1 MMVRPL
7 SWAVLAAS
15 LRRATPLHV
24 NTRRGIGQQLCTA
37 FTSVAAPA
45 LALDP
50 RFPRVDEG
58 NDKGSILTAKP
69 LEWIRIKRQLDADE
83 SLQELADPNLRDS
96 PGQRL
101 SKVLRL
107 EDAIRAMGPMLAT
120 ADGRALAQAAL
131 ASPAFETKA
140 IKKAFN
146 AYSDNVYYEKGD
158 SDRANLYLL
167 GGTPPSSKQTIQ
179 YMWPYGVHSARRH
192 RRAVSTQEP
201 QRRPGP
207 GPAPAGRAR
216 LPQEEPGGNAGGR
229 RRGAAPSG
237 QGLRQLLRA
246 RAGRRHSRG
255 ARDRGAR
262 GPRN

>member
-15 LRRATPLHV
+15 LRHAAPLRLA
-24 NTRRGIGQQLCTA
+24 TRRGIGQLCGTA
-37 FTSVAAPA
+37 AASVAAPA

-107 EDAIRAMGPMLAT
+107 EDAIRAMGPQLAT

-179 YMWPYGVHSARRH
+179 YMPVSVWKSDFRRPTRRFHTGIATTLWTRSNYCGTNSTTSRKTRRKHLRTSSRRSARR
-192 RRAVSTQEP
+192 
-201 QRRPGP
+201 
-207 GPAPAGRAR
+207 
-216 LPQEEPGGNAGGR
+216 
-229 RRGAAPSG
+229 
-237 QGLRQLLRA
+237 
-246 RAGRRHSRG
+246 
-255 ARDRGAR
+255 
-262 GPRN
+262 

>member
-1 MMVRPL
+1 MRITRL
-7 SWAVLAAS
+7 TLCILAA
-15 LRRATPLHV
+15 LRRVTPMRLA
-24 NTRRGIGQQLCTA
+24 TRRGIGQLCGTA
-37 FTSVAAPA
+37 VASLGAPA

-50 RFPRVDEG
+50 AFPRVDEG
-58 NDKGSILTAKP
+58 SDKGSILTAKP

-107 EDAIRAMGPMLAT
+107 EDAIRAMGPQLAT

-179 YMWPYGVHSARRH
+179 YMPVSVWKSDFRRPT
-192 RRAVSTQEP
+192 VSTQES
-201 QRRPGP
+201 QRRFGSS
-207 GPAPAGRAR
+207 PALAGRTR
-216 LPQEEPGGNAGGR
+216 LPQEEPGGNI
-229 RRGAAPSG
+229 
-237 QGLRQLLRA
+237 
-246 RAGRRHSRG
+246 
-255 ARDRGAR
+255 
-262 GPRN
+262 

>member
-1 MMVRPL
+1 MRITRL
-7 SWAVLAAS
+7 TLCILAAL
-15 LRRATPLHV
+15 LRRAAPLRLA
-24 NTRRGIGQQLCTA
+24 TRRGIGQLCGTA
-37 FTSVAAPA
+37 AASIGAPA

-107 EDAIRAMGPMLAT
+107 EDAIRAMGPQLAT

-179 YMWPYGVHSARRH
+179 YMP
-192 RRAVSTQEP
+192 VSV
-201 QRRPGP
+201 
-207 GPAPAGRAR
+207 
-216 LPQEEPGGNAGGR
+216 
-229 RRGAAPSG
+229 
-237 QGLRQLLRA
+237 
-246 RAGRRHSRG
+246 
-255 ARDRGAR
+255 
-262 GPRN
+262 

>member
-1 MMVRPL
+1 M
-7 SWAVLAAS
+7 LAAS

-50 RFPRVDEG
+50 AFPRVDEG
-58 NDKGSILTAKP
+58 SDKGSILTAKP

-120 ADGRALAQAAL
+120 ADGRSLAAAAL

-158 SDRANLYLL
+158 SDRA
-167 GGTPPSSKQTIQ
+167 
-179 YMWPYGVHSARRH
+179 
-192 RRAVSTQEP
+192 EP
-201 QRRPGP
+201 L
-207 GPAPAGRAR
+207 PAGRYTTKLEADDPVHACFCVKIR
-216 LPQEEPGGNAGGR
+216 F
-229 RRGAAPSG
+229 RGAPTPSTRRFHTG
-237 QGLRQLLRA
+237 IEPRLDQVQLLRDELDYLKKNPAETSEDVVAAQRQAVKATTALRA
-246 RAGRRHSRG
+246 RAGRRRQGG
-255 ARDRGAR
+255 ARDRRPG
-262 GPRN
+262 GPGTRERAT

>member
-1 MMVRPL
+1 MRITL
-7 SWAVLAAS
+7 CILATS
-15 LRRATPLHV
+15 LRRAAPLRLAA
-24 NTRRGIGQQLCTA
+24 RRGIGQLCGTA
-37 FTSVAAPA
+37 VASIGAPA

-107 EDAIRAMGPMLAT
+107 EDAIRAMGPMLGT

-216 LPQEEPGGNAGGR
+216 LPQEEPGGNVGRR
-229 RRGAAPSG
+229 RRGAAASC
-237 QGLRQLLRA
+237 QSLRQLLRA

-255 ARDRGAR
+255 ARNRGAR
-262 GPRN
+262 RPRN

>member
-1 MMVRPL
+1 MRPC
-7 SWAVLAAS
+7 
-15 LRRATPLHV
+15 
-24 NTRRGIGQQLCTA
+24 LC
-37 FTSVAAPA
+37 SQ
-45 LALDP
+45 
-50 RFPRVDEG
+50 VDEG
-58 NDKGSILTAKP
+58 SDKGSILTAKP

-120 ADGRALAQAAL
+120 ADGRSLAAAAL
-131 ASPAFETKA
+131 ASPSFETKA

-179 YMWPYGVHSARRH
+179 YVTAWKYCVDLR
-192 RRAVSTQEP
+192 EP
-201 QRRPGP
+201 PNDP
-207 GPAPAGRAR
+207 LAGI
-216 LPQEEPGGNAGGR
+216 
-229 RRGAAPSG
+229 
-237 QGLRQLLRA
+237 
-246 RAGRRHSRG
+246 
-255 ARDRGAR
+255 
-262 GPRN
+262 

>member
-15 LRRATPLHV
+15 LRCAAPLHV

-179 YMWPYGVHSARRH
+179 YMP
-192 RRAVSTQEP
+192 VSVWKSDFPT
-201 QRRPGP
+201 
-207 GPAPAGRAR
+207 
-216 LPQEEPGGNAGGR
+216 
-229 RRGAAPSG
+229 PSTCFHTG
-237 QGLRQLLRA
+237 IATTPWTR
-246 RAGRRHSRG
+246 SSC
-255 ARDRGAR
+255 
-262 GPRN
+262 

>member
-15 LRRATPLHV
+15 LRRATPLRMT
-24 NTRRGIGQQLCTA
+24 TRRSLGQLCGTA
-37 FTSVAAPA
+37 FTSLAAPA

-179 YMWPYGVHSARRH
+179 YMNRNDALDQV
-192 RRAVSTQEP
+192 
-201 QRRPGP
+201 
-207 GPAPAGRAR
+207 
-216 LPQEEPGGNAGGR
+216 
-229 RRGAAPSG
+229 
-237 QGLRQLLRA
+237 QLLRDELAYLKKNPAETPDDVVAAQRQAVKAFDNYFALAPADDIRAA
-246 RAGRRHSRG
+246 RAIV
-255 ARDRGAR
+255 
-262 GPRN
+262 GPAGPGTRN

>member
-1 MMVRPL
+1 MRL
-7 SWAVLAAS
+7 TLCILAAL
-15 LRRATPLHV
+15 LRRAAPLRLA
-24 NTRRGIGQQLCTA
+24 TRRGIGQLCGTA
-37 FTSVAAPA
+37 AASIGAPA

-107 EDAIRAMGPMLAT
+107 EDAIRAMGPMLGT

-179 YMWPYGVHSARRH
+179 YMNRNDALDQV
-192 RRAVSTQEP
+192 
-201 QRRPGP
+201 
-207 GPAPAGRAR
+207 
-216 LPQEEPGGNAGGR
+216 
-229 RRGAAPSG
+229 
-237 QGLRQLLRA
+237 QLLRDELAYLKANPAESSEDVVAAQRQAVKAFDNYFALAPADDVKAA
-246 RAGRRHSRG
+246 RAIV
-255 ARDRGAR
+255 
-262 GPRN
+262 GPAGPGTRN

>member
-1 MMVRPL
+1 MLITRL
-7 SWAVLAAS
+7 TLCILATS
-15 LRRATPLHV
+15 LRRAAPLHLA
-24 NTRRGIGQQLCTA
+24 TRRGVGQSLGA
-37 FTSVAAPA
+37 AVASITEPA

-50 RFPRVDEG
+50 AFPRVDEG
-58 NDKGSILTAKP
+58 SDKGSILTAKP

-83 SLQELADPNLRDS
+83 SLQELADPNSRDS

-107 EDAIRAMGPMLAT
+107 EDAIRAMGPQLAT

-131 ASPAFETKA
+131 ASPSFETKA

-179 YMWPYGVHSARRH
+179 YMP
-192 RRAVSTQEP
+192 VSV
-201 QRRPGP
+201 
-207 GPAPAGRAR
+207 
-216 LPQEEPGGNAGGR
+216 
-229 RRGAAPSG
+229 
-237 QGLRQLLRA
+237 
-246 RAGRRHSRG
+246 
-255 ARDRGAR
+255 
-262 GPRN
+262 

>member
-1 MMVRPL
+1 M
-7 SWAVLAAS
+7 
-15 LRRATPLHV
+15 T
-24 NTRRGIGQQLCTA
+24 TRRNLGQLCGAA
-37 FTSVAAPA
+37 FTSIAAPA

-107 EDAIRAMGPMLAT
+107 EDAIRAMGPQLAT
-120 ADGRALAQAAL
+120 ADGRSLAAAAL

-179 YMWPYGVHSARRH
+179 YMP
-192 RRAVSTQEP
+192 VSV
-201 QRRPGP
+201 
-207 GPAPAGRAR
+207 
-216 LPQEEPGGNAGGR
+216 
-229 RRGAAPSG
+229 
-237 QGLRQLLRA
+237 
-246 RAGRRHSRG
+246 
-255 ARDRGAR
+255 
-262 GPRN
+262 

>member
-1 MMVRPL
+1 MRITRL
-7 SWAVLAAS
+7 TLCILAA
-15 LRRATPLHV
+15 LRRVTPMRLA
-24 NTRRGIGQQLCTA
+24 TRRGIGQLCGTA
-37 FTSVAAPA
+37 AATIAAPA

-58 NDKGSILTAKP
+58 NDKGTILTAKP

-120 ADGRALAQAAL
+120 ADGRSLAAAAL

-158 SDRANLYLL
+158 SDRATLYLL

-179 YMWPYGVHSARRH
+179 YVTAWKYCVDLR
-192 RRAVSTQEP
+192 EP
-201 QRRPGP
+201 PNDP
-207 GPAPAGRAR
+207 LAGI
-216 LPQEEPGGNAGGR
+216 
-229 RRGAAPSG
+229 
-237 QGLRQLLRA
+237 
-246 RAGRRHSRG
+246 
-255 ARDRGAR
+255 
-262 GPRN
+262 

>member
-1 MMVRPL
+1 MVRTL

-15 LRRATPLHV
+15 LRRATPLHMK
-24 NTRRGIGQQLCTA
+24 TRRGIGQQLCTA
-37 FTSVAAPA
+37 FTSIAAPA

-50 RFPRVDEG
+50 AFPRVDEG
-58 NDKGSILTAKP
+58 SDKGSILTAKP
-69 LEWIRIKRQLDADE
+69 LEWIRIKRQLGADE

-120 ADGRALAQAAL
+120 ADGRSLAAAAL

-179 YMWPYGVHSARRH
+179 YMSRAVLTSNFTAPRPTDWFSHTGIGTTLWTRSSCCGTNSRISKQTRQKHPRTSSRRSARR
-192 RRAVSTQEP
+192 
-201 QRRPGP
+201 
-207 GPAPAGRAR
+207 
-216 LPQEEPGGNAGGR
+216 
-229 RRGAAPSG
+229 
-237 QGLRQLLRA
+237 
-246 RAGRRHSRG
+246 
-255 ARDRGAR
+255 
-262 GPRN
+262 

>member
-1 MMVRPL
+1 MRL
-7 SWAVLAAS
+7 TLCILATS
-15 LRRATPLHV
+15 LRRAAPLRLA
-24 NTRRGIGQQLCTA
+24 TRRSIGQQLCTA
-37 FTSVAAPA
+37 FTSIAAPA

-50 RFPRVDEG
+50 AFPRVDEG
-58 NDKGSILTAKP
+58 SDKGSILTAKP

-120 ADGRALAQAAL
+120 ADGRSLAAAAL
-131 ASPAFETKA
+131 ASPSFETKA

-179 YMWPYGVHSARRH
+179 YMWPCGVHSARRH

-201 QRRPGP
+201 QRRLGP
-207 GPAPAGRAR
+207 GPAPARRAR
-216 LPQEEPGGNAGGR
+216 LPQEEPGRNPGR
-229 RRGAAPSG
+229 RRRRAAASC
-237 QGLRQLLRA
+237 QSLRQLLRA

-262 GPRN
+262 GSRN

>member
-1 MMVRPL
+1 MRL
-7 SWAVLAAS
+7 TLCILAAL
-15 LRRATPLHV
+15 LRRAAPLRLA
-24 NTRRGIGQQLCTA
+24 TRRGIGQLCGTA
-37 FTSVAAPA
+37 AATIAAPA

-58 NDKGSILTAKP
+58 NDKGTILTAKP

-107 EDAIRAMGPMLAT
+107 EDAIRAMGPQLAT
-120 ADGRALAQAAL
+120 ADGRSLAAAAL
-131 ASPAFETKA
+131 ASPSFETKA

-179 YMWPYGVHSARRH
+179 YMNRNDALDQV
-192 RRAVSTQEP
+192 
-201 QRRPGP
+201 
-207 GPAPAGRAR
+207 
-216 LPQEEPGGNAGGR
+216 
-229 RRGAAPSG
+229 
-237 QGLRQLLRA
+237 QLLRDELAYLKANPAESSEDVVAAQRQAVKAFENYFALAPADDVKAA
-246 RAGRRHSRG
+246 RAIV
-255 ARDRGAR
+255 
-262 GPRN
+262 GPAGPGTRN

>member
-1 MMVRPL
+1 MRL
-7 SWAVLAAS
+7 TLCILATS

-37 FTSVAAPA
+37 FTSITAPA

-107 EDAIRAMGPMLAT
+107 EDAIRAMGPMLGT
-120 ADGRALAQAAL
+120 ADGRSLAAAAL
-131 ASPAFETKA
+131 ASPSFETKA

-179 YMWPYGVHSARRH
+179 YMP
-192 RRAVSTQEP
+192 VSV
-201 QRRPGP
+201 
-207 GPAPAGRAR
+207 
-216 LPQEEPGGNAGGR
+216 
-229 RRGAAPSG
+229 
-237 QGLRQLLRA
+237 
-246 RAGRRHSRG
+246 
-255 ARDRGAR
+255 
-262 GPRN
+262 

>member
-1 MMVRPL
+1 MMARPL

-15 LRRATPLHV
+15 LRRAAPLHV
-24 NTRRGIGQQLCTA
+24 NTRRGIGQQLCAA
-37 FTSVAAPA
+37 FTSIAAPA

-107 EDAIRAMGPMLAT
+107 EDAIRAMGPMLGT
-120 ADGRALAQAAL
+120 ADGRSLAAAAL

-179 YMWPYGVHSARRH
+179 YMP
-192 RRAVSTQEP
+192 VSV
-201 QRRPGP
+201 
-207 GPAPAGRAR
+207 
-216 LPQEEPGGNAGGR
+216 
-229 RRGAAPSG
+229 
-237 QGLRQLLRA
+237 
-246 RAGRRHSRG
+246 
-255 ARDRGAR
+255 
-262 GPRN
+262 

>member
-1 MMVRPL
+1 MRPL

-15 LRRATPLHV
+15 LRRAAPLRLA
-24 NTRRGIGQQLCTA
+24 TRRGIGHSLGA
-37 FTSVAAPA
+37 AAVAAAAPA

-50 RFPRVDEG
+50 AFPRVDEG

-107 EDAIRAMGPMLAT
+107 EDAIRAMGPMLGT
-120 ADGRALAQAAL
+120 ADGRSLAAAAL
-131 ASPAFETKA
+131 ASPSFETKA

-179 YMWPYGVHSARRH
+179 YMP
-192 RRAVSTQEP
+192 VSV
-201 QRRPGP
+201 
-207 GPAPAGRAR
+207 
-216 LPQEEPGGNAGGR
+216 
-229 RRGAAPSG
+229 
-237 QGLRQLLRA
+237 
-246 RAGRRHSRG
+246 
-255 ARDRGAR
+255 
-262 GPRN
+262 

>member
-15 LRRATPLHV
+15 LRQATPLRMT
-24 NTRRGIGQQLCTA
+24 TRRSLGQLCGTA

-107 EDAIRAMGPMLAT
+107 EDAIRAMGPQLTT
-120 ADGRALAQAAL
+120 ADGRSLAAAAL

-179 YMWPYGVHSARRH
+179 YMP
-192 RRAVSTQEP
+192 VSV
-201 QRRPGP
+201 
-207 GPAPAGRAR
+207 
-216 LPQEEPGGNAGGR
+216 
-229 RRGAAPSG
+229 
-237 QGLRQLLRA
+237 
-246 RAGRRHSRG
+246 
-255 ARDRGAR
+255 
-262 GPRN
+262 

>member
-1 MMVRPL
+1 MVRTL

-15 LRRATPLHV
+15 LRRATPLHMK
-24 NTRRGIGQQLCTA
+24 TRRGIGQQLCTA
-37 FTSVAAPA
+37 FTSIAAPA

-50 RFPRVDEG
+50 AFPRVDEG
-58 NDKGSILTAKP
+58 SDKGSILTAKP

-120 ADGRALAQAAL
+120 ADGRSLAAAAL

-179 YMWPYGVHSARRH
+179 YMPDSV
-192 RRAVSTQEP
+192 
-201 QRRPGP
+201 
-207 GPAPAGRAR
+207 
-216 LPQEEPGGNAGGR
+216 
-229 RRGAAPSG
+229 
-237 QGLRQLLRA
+237 
-246 RAGRRHSRG
+246 
-255 ARDRGAR
+255 
-262 GPRN
+262 

>member
-1 MMVRPL
+1 MRPL

-15 LRRATPLHV
+15 LRCAAPLHV

-120 ADGRALAQAAL
+120 ADGRSLAAAAL

-179 YMWPYGVHSARRH
+179 YMP
-192 RRAVSTQEP
+192 VSV
-201 QRRPGP
+201 
-207 GPAPAGRAR
+207 
-216 LPQEEPGGNAGGR
+216 
-229 RRGAAPSG
+229 
-237 QGLRQLLRA
+237 
-246 RAGRRHSRG
+246 
-255 ARDRGAR
+255 
-262 GPRN
+262 

>member
-1 MMVRPL
+1 MRFTL
-7 SWAVLAAS
+7 CILATL
-15 LRRATPLHV
+15 LRRAAPLRLA
-24 NTRRGIGQQLCTA
+24 TRRGIGQLCSTA
-37 FTSVAAPA
+37 AASIGAPA

-107 EDAIRAMGPMLAT
+107 EDAIRAMGPMLGT

-179 YMWPYGVHSARRH
+179 YMW
-192 RRAVSTQEP
+192 RAVSS
-201 QRRPGP
+201 
-207 GPAPAGRAR
+207 
-216 LPQEEPGGNAGGR
+216 R
-229 RRGAAPSG
+229 RRGDGVTLDFHTGTATTPWTRS
-237 QGLRQLLRA
+237 
-246 RAGRRHSRG
+246 SY
-255 ARDRGAR
+255 
-262 GPRN
+262 

>member
-1 MMVRPL
+1 MRL
-7 SWAVLAAS
+7 TLCILATS
-15 LRRATPLHV
+15 LRRAAPLRLA
-24 NTRRGIGQQLCTA
+24 TRRGIGQLCGTA
-37 FTSVAAPA
+37 AASVAAPA

-50 RFPRVDEG
+50 AFPRVDEG

-107 EDAIRAMGPMLAT
+107 EDAIRAMGPMLGT

-131 ASPAFETKA
+131 ASPSFETKA

-158 SDRANLYLL
+158 SDRCGVSVERCRRRDSQRITRRANLYLL

-179 YMWPYGVHSARRH
+179 YMS
-192 RRAVSTQEP
+192 VSV
-201 QRRPGP
+201 
-207 GPAPAGRAR
+207 
-216 LPQEEPGGNAGGR
+216 
-229 RRGAAPSG
+229 
-237 QGLRQLLRA
+237 
-246 RAGRRHSRG
+246 
-255 ARDRGAR
+255 
-262 GPRN
+262 